1 MTTPLSAAP
10 AKESNTKRTKDTKFR
25 AFGTGRRQPAI
36 AFDWRCAPQAR
47 AGPFVSFVRFV
58 FKVLP

>member
-1 MTTPLSAAP
+1 VR
-10 AKESNTKRTKDTKFR
+10 AKGLNTKRTKDTKFK
-25 AFGTGRRQPAI
+25 AFGKGRRQPAI

-47 AGPFVSFVRFV
+47 AGPFVSFVGFV